1 MDRKTI
7 EENLS
12 KYKWYHLIELEDG
25 IVTPGYAPHV
35 QIPSLKDVH
44 KALRSIPLEGRRV
57 LDIGCRDGLFSF
69 EAEKLG
75 AREVIGIDNDV
86 SAGATEFLIPYFGSQ
101 VKMYELNV
109 YDLKPETFGK
119 FDVVIFAGVLYHL
132 RYPFW
137 ALKRIR
143 DVMEDDGQLI
153 IETAVLDAFNE
164 YALLYCPSEAESPY
178 GVTSVTFFNA
188 KGLTDTLYSMGITVR
203 SINYCYKTEAT
214 DETIE
219 ATDESPGL
227 LPSLKYR
234 IFSSRLLKRRILDF
248 PASVKQRF
256 IKKASPPD
264 GNVLPNGKMGPID
277 RGTFICDVTPNV
289 VDQDVL
295 TYWEHTHKFHSTDSQ
310 DRGSIATKL
319 GSNNDPDTR

>member
-137 ALKRIR
+137 ALKCIR
-143 DVMEDDGQLI
+143 DVMEDDGQII
-153 IETAVLDAFNE
+153 IETAVLDAFDE
-164 YALLYCPSEAESPY
+164 HALLYCPSEAESPY

-203 SINYCYKTEAT
+203 SVSYCYKTEAT
-214 DETIE
+214 G
-219 ATDESPGL
+219 ESPGL
-227 LPSLKYR
+227 LRSLKRR
-234 IFSSRLLKRRILDF
+234 IFPLRLLKRRILNF
-248 PASVKQRF
+248 AASVKQRF
-256 IKKASPPD
+256 VKKAPLADDNLLSKGNLLPD
-264 GNVLPNGKMGPID
+264 GKMGPID